1 MRRISQCTKSFTL
14 AVALVAPAW
23 SGLSA
28 QTQTPATE
36 LPQITVTGTHPPDL
50 AALPRGPV
58 IKGMI
63 SARKGNR
70 VQIAVMGGA
79 KTVVTVTEGTRIRA
93 LGGFLGAS
101 TRQLGVDELL
111 NGLPVTIDTLE
122 WDGGLVASRVT
133 LQSKDLK
140 FATMIRNGTDQR
152 FDEQSAAT
160 EALRSRVADIDNYN
174 VKGTTNVTFDSG
186 KYALSPQAKSAL
198 CSVAAQAE
206 ATTNSLLLVIGY
218 TDSTGS
224 AELNQTLSEKRAAS
238 VVNYLQQACH
248 WKPYRML
255 TPTGMAAADPT
266 ADNNSSAGKAM
277 NRRVAV
283 NILVSKAADG
293 M

>member
-1 MRRISQCTKSFTL
+1 MRVISRCTRSFTL
-14 AVALVAPAW
+14 AAALVVPAW
-23 SGLSA
+23 TALSA
-28 QTQTPATE
+28 QASTTE
-36 LPQITVTGTHPPDL
+36 LPQITVTGVRPPDL
-50 AALPRGPV
+50 ATLPRGPV

-79 KTVVTVTEGTRIRA
+79 KTLVTVTEGTRIRA

-122 WDGGLVASRVT
+122 WDGGLVASRIT

-152 FDEQSAAT
+152 FEEQTAAT

-266 ADNNSSAGKAM
+266 ADNSSSAGKAM

-283 NILVSKAADG
+283 NILVSKATDG